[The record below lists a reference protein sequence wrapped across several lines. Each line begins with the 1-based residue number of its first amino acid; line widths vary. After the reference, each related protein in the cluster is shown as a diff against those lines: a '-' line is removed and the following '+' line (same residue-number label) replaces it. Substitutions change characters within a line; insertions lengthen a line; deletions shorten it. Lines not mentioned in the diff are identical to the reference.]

1 MEGGADD
8 SSRKELSCQQVGSG
22 KTDPPLKITAS
33 FAKDVAMNRRVY
45 STTLLNLV
53 AFFCT
58 SCTLVYPTFV
68 RGYLPELWP
77 LFVRRPS
84 LQFLV
89 GKIEKKVLSSHL
101 GPPRVGGEYCPSLL
115 TVVTHFPGHSVYG
128 NNQWAYLVLE
138 EFFTEWYL
146 KLFHALFLFFVLW
159 PAKVSYRL
167 RCPLLIWKEH
177 QNPETY
183 KDEYI
188 RKS

>member
-33 FAKDVAMNRRVY
+33 FAKDVVMTRRVY

-58 SCTLVYPTFV
+58 SLSYFCPWLLAGIVAFICQTAK
-68 RGYLPELWP
+68 
-77 LFVRRPS
+77 PS
-84 LQFLV
+84 IPCWQNR
-89 GKIEKKVLSSHL
+89 KKVLSSHL
-101 GPPRVGGEYCPSLL
+101 GPLRVGGEYCPSLL

-146 KLFHALFLFFVLW
+146 KLFHALFLFCTLSGKSFVSVALSTSDL
-159 PAKVSYRL
+159 KGTS
-167 RCPLLIWKEH
+167 E
-177 QNPETY
+177 
-183 KDEYI
+183 
-188 RKS
+188 S